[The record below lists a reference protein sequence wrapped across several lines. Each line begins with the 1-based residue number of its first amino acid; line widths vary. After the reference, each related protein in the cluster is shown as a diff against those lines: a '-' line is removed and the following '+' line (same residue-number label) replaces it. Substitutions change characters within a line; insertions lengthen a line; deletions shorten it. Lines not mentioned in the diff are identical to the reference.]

1 MRIFVVTR
9 SYPAPGDLYKYPFV
23 HRRVVAY
30 RAAGHEVR
38 VFRPDA
44 AQPLSSH
51 DFDGIS
57 CWTGG
62 AEALASFAAEW
73 KPDVVAVHGLS
84 EAMWDALAP
93 IASRFPVRAWLHGS
107 EIPAFMRH
115 KSVVLP
121 EPDRTAALRQ
131 VEGRCR
137 FWRRLLGDLPARLK
151 LVFVSKASVDLA
163 REDLASVLD
172 EDQYEVVP
180 NPVDTD
186 LFAYREKA
194 ADDRYSVLL
203 IRPFDS
209 RTYANDL
216 AVEAIGKLVSRGPS
230 GRLRFT
236 IIGDGP
242 LFDQTLAPLANVPNV
257 SISRRFLR
265 QEEIAREHARHGI
278 FLVPTRLDTQGLS
291 RDEAM
296 ASGLVPV
303 TNAIPA
309 VREFVDDRCA
319 ALAPPDDSDSLADR
333 IAEMIDR
340 PPLFLDR
347 SRAAAQRIRRERS
360 NAQIIPRELRL
371 LAEAADA

>member
-1 MRIFVVTR
+1 MRILVITR

-23 HRRVVAY
+23 HRRVLAY
-30 RAAGHEVR
+30 CAAGHEVR
-38 VFRPDA
+38 VFRPDP

-51 DFDGIS
+51 DFDGTT

-62 AEALASFAAEW
+62 SDALGSFAAEW
-73 KPDVVAVHGLS
+73 KPDVVAAHGLS
-84 EAMWDALAP
+84 EAMWEVLGP
-93 IASRFPVRAWLHGS
+93 TASRFPVRAWLHGS
-107 EIPAFMRH
+107 EIPAFMRQ

-121 EPDRTAALRQ
+121 EPDRAAALRQ
-131 VEGRCR
+131 VEERCR
-137 FWRRLLGDLPARLK
+137 FWSRFLGDLPPRLK
-151 LVFVSKASVDLA
+151 LVFVSEAAVDLA
-163 REDLASVLD
+163 RQDLASVLA
-172 EDQYEVVP
+172 EDQYDVVP

-186 LFAYREKA
+186 LFAYREKD
-194 ADDRYSVLL
+194 ADDRYNVLL

-209 RTYANDL
+209 PTYANDL

-242 LFDQTLAPLANVPNV
+242 LFDRTLAPLANVPNV

-265 QEEIAREHARHGI
+265 QDEIAREHSGHGI

-309 VREFVDDRCA
+309 VREFVDERSA

-333 IAEMIDR
+333 ITEMIGR
-340 PPLFLDR
+340 PQLFLDR
-347 SRAAAQRIRRERS
+347 SRAAAERIRRERS
-360 NAQIIPRELRL
+360 NERIIPRELRL
-371 LAEAADA
+371 LEEAVND